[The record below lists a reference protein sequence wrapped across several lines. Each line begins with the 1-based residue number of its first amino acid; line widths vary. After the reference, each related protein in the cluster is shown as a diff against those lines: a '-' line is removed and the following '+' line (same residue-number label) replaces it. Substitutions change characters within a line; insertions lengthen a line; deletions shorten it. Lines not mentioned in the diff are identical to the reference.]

1 MECKICEKKLSGKSK
16 IICGECYNKKHLI
29 KCNKCNEKQEHK
41 NIKLTGGKAI

>member
-29 KCNKCNEKQEHK
+29 KCNKCNKEC
-41 NIKLTGGKAI
+41 